1 MRIDVEQVVPV
12 SGCHCSFHF
21 GCHDWIPSRFIIHN
35 SQKTVLT
42 SRTEKNQS
50 GFYFG
55 KLFIDVESV
64 NLHMQLFLSLNLKI
78 YQKRGGFTCPRETIW
93 G

>member
-1 MRIDVEQVVPV
+1 MYIDVEQVVPV

-78 YQKRGGFTCPRETIW
+78 YQKRGGFTCPRETVW